1 MSFSESENGLYYC
14 EDNFKSVQ
22 NQLNLTVIREFLSS
36 LLILRLVGV
45 VGKPTRLANFTLL
58 ILALAI
64 GGCLLA
70 IIIVVS
76 GAVTF
81 YLQVSPYD
89 SYGMSHNNWFI
100 NHILESERRYWIE
113 RTSRDAKWNSFDDT
127 GGYTRIHWGRMST
140 TGGTLSSLT

>member
-45 VGKPTRLANFTLL
+45 VGKPTLLANFTLL

-89 SYGMSHNNWFI
+89 SYGMSHKN
-100 NHILESERRYWIE
+100 
-113 RTSRDAKWNSFDDT
+113 
-127 GGYTRIHWGRMST
+127 
-140 TGGTLSSLT
+140 